1 MTQDTSPRPLAG
13 EGQGVRATETAVNPK
28 TWKKLVLLAE
38 THWAD
43 GTRDDVNIETLQP
56 PEWIG
61 EHDVRIGAS
70 IALPLDLVEM
80 GLPADLHATVIAV
93 EHCPEIDTGPG
104 RVVLTTVNHLNKYVF
119 ELTIK
124 DATGQ
129 NETVHTTGFH
139 KFYSATRDAWISANE
154 LRQGEQL
161 RGVNGVLTVADL
173 RAFPGVHRVY
183 NMTVEDEHVYRVSA
197 LGALRA

>member
-1 MTQDTSPRPLAG
+1 M
-13 EGQGVRATETAVNPK
+13 
-28 TWKKLVLLAE
+28 
-38 THWAD
+38 
-43 GTRDDVNIETLQP
+43 
-56 PEWIG
+56 
-61 EHDVRIGAS
+61 
-70 IALPLDLVEM
+70 
-80 GLPADLHATVIAV
+80 
-93 EHCPEIDTGPG
+93 
-104 RVVLTTVNHLNKYVF
+104 LTTVNHLNKYVF

-197 LGALRA
+197 LPAPCIIRTAMVFGKQGKSRTGMG